1 LKASI
6 GATGRHRYRNTPK
19 KPKGAIMKYRTK
31 LWTSISAAALIAASG
46 AVAGV
51 ASSSTADG
59 AQHAGMPQGKA
70 DSGSFLMAA
79 AGEGEGEGGEGGE
92 AGEGGEGGEGG
103 ERGVDPAEAAKD
115 PVAYLSA
122 LDVIRAH
129 YLAGEAMLEVEGGR
143 QAGGEM
149 FAHPISEVYI
159 DLEPVFE
166 ERGAPLF
173 LDEMTE
179 AVDLALGDAPA
190 GEVKAAAAR
199 VYAAIDAAEETA
211 PSSDR
216 NEAALE
222 AALMAD
228 MFDRAA
234 KQYDTAMGPAGTEEA
249 WIDGYGFW
257 KVAEKRAAHLK
268 PQLGEEHAGLAEE
281 IATAEELFANAYASV
296 AKPEEA
302 PVETGTLLAASSRIS
317 LKTGSF

>member
-1 LKASI
+1 
-6 GATGRHRYRNTPK
+6 
-19 KPKGAIMKYRTK
+19 MKYRTK

-46 AVAGV
+46 AVAGM
-51 ASSSTADG
+51 ASSSAGEGAGSHAD
-59 AQHAGMPQGKA
+59 APQGKPA
-70 DSGSFLMAA
+70 SGSFLVA
-79 AGEGEGEGGEGGE
+79 AGEGEGEGK
-92 AGEGGEGGEGG
+92 GEGGEGEGGEGEGG

-190 GEVKAAAAR
+190 DEVKAAAAK

-211 PSSDR
+211 PASDSSG
-216 NEAALE
+216 AAIE

-234 KQYDTAMGPAGTEEA
+234 KQYDTAMGPAGTDEA

-268 PQLGEEHAGLAEE
+268 PELGEEHAALAED
-281 IATAEELFANAYASV
+281 IAKAEELFATAYASV
-296 AKPEEA
+296 EKPEEA
-302 PVETGTLLAASSRIS
+302 PAEPGTLLAASSRIS
-317 LKTGSF
+317 LKTSSF

>member
-1 LKASI
+1 
-6 GATGRHRYRNTPK
+6 
-19 KPKGAIMKYRTK
+19 MKYRTK

-46 AVAGV
+46 AVAGM
-51 ASSSTADG
+51 ASSSAGEGAGSHAD
-59 AQHAGMPQGKA
+59 APQGKA
-70 DSGSFLMAA
+70 ASGSFLVAS
-79 AGEGEGEGGEGGE
+79 GEGEGEGK
-92 AGEGGEGGEGG
+92 GEGGEGEGGEGEGG

-179 AVDLALGDAPA
+179 AVDLALGQAPA
-190 GEVKAAAAR
+190 DEVKAAAAK

-211 PSSDR
+211 PASDSS
-216 NEAALE
+216 EAAIE

-234 KQYDTAMGPAGTEEA
+234 KQYDTAMGPAGTDEA

-268 PQLGEEHAGLAEE
+268 PELGEEQAGLAEE
-281 IATAEELFANAYASV
+281 IAAAEELFANAYASV
-296 AKPEEA
+296 EKPGEA
-302 PVETGTLLAASSRIS
+302 PVEAGTLLAASSRIS